1 MRTSV
6 PSDLPRKPHA
16 TFLAGIEAVCRSASM
31 PGITRSNDAYG
42 HELWAC
48 LTEGRG
54 DEIVERDDGFIAA
67 SDAARLANGDE
78 GDTRRDRLAARQD
91 FSGAMVRS
99 MSR

>member
-1 MRTSV
+1 
-6 PSDLPRKPHA
+6 
-16 TFLAGIEAVCRSASM
+16 M

-67 SDAARLANGDE
+67 SDAARLANGRRYSPGPAGGKTGFLRSD
-78 GDTRRDRLAARQD
+78 GPVYVAVITRTP
-91 FSGAMVRS
+91 
-99 MSR
+99 